1 MEEAEDEL
9 ADVPSEDQRH
19 FEEEE
24 DYGMVDE
31 VHEVDEVYDEE
42 EQMEEELNHDPSRLN
57 TRDFSEPRLTPD
69 KDMLFNGA
77 DMTLRPVKA
86 NDMSF
91 TVHSED

>member
-1 MEEAEDEL
+1 MEELEEL
-9 ADVPSEDQRH
+9 
-19 FEEEE
+19 
-24 DYGMVDE
+24 
-31 VHEVDEVYDEE
+31 
-42 EQMEEELNHDPSRLN
+42 EEELNHDPSRLN

-91 TVHSED
+91 TMHSQD